1 MARLPQP
8 KTILIKGEYCH
19 SFHQHHF
26 FKQEHVLFGDLLH
39 KEQSVGSNQ
48 AEIGYVQQLKE
59 KKLFLSSIHKL

>member
-26 FKQEHVLFGDLLH
+26 FKQEHVCFGDLLH
-39 KEQSVGSNQ
+39 KEQPPGSNQ
-48 AEIGYVQQLKE
+48 AETGYVQ
-59 KKLFLSSIHKL
+59 